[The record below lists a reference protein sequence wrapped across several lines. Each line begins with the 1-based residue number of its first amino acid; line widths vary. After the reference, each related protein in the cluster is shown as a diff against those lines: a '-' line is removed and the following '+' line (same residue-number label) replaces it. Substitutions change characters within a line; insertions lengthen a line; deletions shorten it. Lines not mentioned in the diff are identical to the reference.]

1 MEHATPGI
9 LLLMILFIGPVLYYI
24 SKAKKGATYFL
35 RRIRGIDEIDAA
47 IGRATEDGRPV
58 CFSTGMTTVNPLFFA
73 CLGILHHIAE
83 KVAKLR
89 SSIIVPEKDPEALA
103 LIDATLQNAYQN
115 KGRLS
120 HYDPSQVRFLSSDQ
134 LAYASGYQ
142 GIMHREKPGA
152 AFLFG
157 SFAAESLIL
166 AESGQQVGAMQIAG
180 TVSNEQIPFFIT
192 SCDYTLLGDEV
203 YAASAYLS
211 KEPTQL
217 GSIRGQDIAKLSV
230 LLLIVSGVIL
240 ESMTASGLLNLGPSY
255 IRTLFS
261 KDWET
266 VFLFMGE
273 S

>member
-9 LLLMILFIGPVLYYI
+9 LLLMLLFIGPVLYYI

-47 IGRATEDGRPV
+47 IGRATENGRPV
-58 CFSTGMTTVNPLFFA
+58 CFSTGMTTVSPLFFA

-83 KVAKLR
+83 KVASLR

-103 LIDATLQNAYQN
+103 LIDATLQSAYQE
-115 KGRLS
+115 KGKLS
-120 HYDPSQVRFLSSDQ
+120 HYESNQVRFLSPEQ

-166 AESGQQVGAMQIAG
+166 AESGSQVGAMQIAG
-180 TVSNEQIPFFIT
+180 TVSTEQIPFFIT
-192 SCDYTLLGDEV
+192 SCDYTLLGEEV
-203 YAASAYLS
+203 FAASAYLS

-217 GSIRGQDIAKLSV
+217 GSIRGQDIAKLCI
-230 LLLIVSGVIL
+230 LLLVFAGVAL
-240 ESMTASGLLNLGPSY
+240 ETLSAYGFESIPPSLLKNF
-255 IRTLFS
+255 FS
-261 KDWET
+261 KDWAA
-266 VFLFMGE
+266 FIGE
-273 S
+273 

>member
-9 LLLMILFIGPVLYYI
+9 LLLIILFIGPVLFYI
-24 SKAKKGATYFL
+24 SKAKKGATFFL

-58 CFSTGMTTVNPLFFA
+58 CFSMGMTTVSPLFFS
-73 CLGILHHIAE
+73 CLGILNHVAE
-83 KVAKLR
+83 KIAKLR
-89 SSIIVPEKDPEALA
+89 SSVIVPEKDPEALA

-120 HYDPSQVRFLSSDQ
+120 QYESSQVRFLSPDQ

-142 GIMHREKPGA
+142 GIMHRERPGA

-180 TVSNEQIPFFIT
+180 TVSNEQLPFFIT
-192 SCDYTLLGDEV
+192 SCDYTLLGEEV
-203 YAASAYLS
+203 YAAGAYLS

-217 GSIRGQDIAKLSV
+217 GSIRGQDFAKLCI
-230 LLLIVSGVIL
+230 LILIILGVIL
-240 ESMTASGLLNLGPSY
+240 ESLSASGITSFSPSVLK
-255 IRTLFS
+255 TFFS
-261 KDWET
+261 TDWED
-266 VFLFMGE
+266 FL

>member
-9 LLLMILFIGPVLYYI
+9 LILIILFIGPVLYYI
-24 SKAKKGATYFL
+24 SRAKKGATFFL

-47 IGRATEDGRPV
+47 IGRSTEDGRPL
-58 CFSTGMTTVNPLFFA
+58 CFSTGMTPVSPLFFA

-83 KVAKLR
+83 KVATLR
-89 SSIIVPEKDPEALA
+89 STIIVPEKDPEALA
-103 LIDATLQNAYQN
+103 LIDATLQNAYQS

-120 HYDPSQVRFLSSDQ
+120 HYEASQVRFLSPDQ

-180 TVSNEQIPFFIT
+180 TISNEQIPFFIT
-192 SCDYTLLGDEV
+192 SCDYTLLGEEV

-217 GSIRGQDIAKLSV
+217 GSMRGQDFAKLFILILV
-230 LLLIVSGVIL
+230 LLGVLI
-240 ESMTASGLLNLGPSY
+240 ESMSAYGIGSISPSLLK
-255 IRTLFS
+255 TFFS
-261 KDWET
+261 TDWEA
-266 VFLFMGE
+266 FSG
-273 S
+273 